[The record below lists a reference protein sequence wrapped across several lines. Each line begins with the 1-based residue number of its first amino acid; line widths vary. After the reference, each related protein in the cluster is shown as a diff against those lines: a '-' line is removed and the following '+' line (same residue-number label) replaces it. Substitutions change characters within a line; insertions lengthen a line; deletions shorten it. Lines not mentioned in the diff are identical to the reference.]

1 MPTTSLREALNSVVD
16 LSELSTTELLNLKR
30 VLGGANM
37 HLVKRLR
44 DRLTELIELKMEND
58 SHVGNI
64 FWEDISYWAN
74 TNEIIITGLR
84 TFDIGD
90 TVESD
95 GTSVE
100 ITEENHMAVA
110 LRIKMML
117 PEYVFKMLDD
127 PTVTIQQVIDEMES
141 PTQNIPPPKDLEKI
155 LGIPTP
161 TTPPGNALSDDPVSK
176 WLYAEHNRSK
186 TKH

>member
-44 DRLTELIELKMEND
+44 DRLTALIETKMVND
-58 SHVGNI
+58 SQIGNI

-84 TFDIGD
+84 TFNIGD

-95 GTSVE
+95 GNSVE

-127 PTVTIQQVIDEMES
+127 PTVSIQQVIDEMES
-141 PTQNIPPPKDLEKI
+141 PSQNIPVPPDIDKI
-155 LGIPTP
+155 LGVAPP
-161 TTPPGNALSDDPVSK
+161 TTRPVETSPDDPVSK